1 LFANIIFKL
10 LKKINMG
17 GIGAVP
23 TMEIGVNINIAFLQ
37 DTNSKVEEKW
47 KFRKTLTSK
56 KKLIKKGTN
65 LLLKIDQVH

>member
-1 LFANIIFKL
+1 
-10 LKKINMG
+10 MD

-23 TMEIGVNINIAFLQ
+23 TMEIGVNISIAFLQ

-47 KFRKTLTSK
+47 KFRNKLTSK